1 MRSVFHSY
9 GQTEYGKLVAQKT
22 GATTQNGF
30 NPFAQQPGQGQNN
43 EQPFFTI

>member
-1 MRSVFHSY
+1 MRSVFSSY

-22 GATTQNGF
+22 GVTTQNGF
-30 NPFAQQPGQGQNN
+30 NPFAQQQQQGQNN

>member
-1 MRSVFHSY
+1 MRTIFHSY

-22 GATTQNGF
+22 GATTQNNF
-30 NPFAQQPGQGQNN
+30 NPFAQQQQQGQKN